1 MLGSLPTHRD
11 RGGAETR
18 MEYVAP
24 GSDWI
29 LPQLGS
35 EPSVSQIKNRQ
46 FFTRHEEAHSRCQD
60 CPRKKELGL
69 SSERGSVAMR
79 TWVENY

>member
-1 MLGSLPTHRD
+1 MLGSLPTPRD

-46 FFTRHEEAHSRCQD
+46 FFNLLHDMRRHTAGVRTV
-60 CPRKKELGL
+60 PGRKSWGSAL
-69 SSERGSVAMR
+69 RGDL
-79 TWVENY
+79 